1 MKALDKVSGQLRA
14 PVALLRKKNIGNR
27 LNRTMVVPQ
36 SQSGR
41 FEEKKNLC
49 LLPGNEIRIL
59 DRPTVCPVT
68 TAYCAGSASDQVADL
83 FYLT

>member
-14 PVALLRKKNIGNR
+14 PVALLRKKSIRNR
-27 LNRTMVVPQ
+27 LNRTMGMLQ

-41 FEEKKNLC
+41 YEEKKNLC

-59 DRPTVCPVT
+59 DRPTFCPVT
-68 TAYCAGSASDQVADL
+68 TAYCAGSESDLVADL
-83 FYLT
+83 YYLT